1 MFLFLFQ
8 NSKFVFAAKS
18 SRCSKKFFASN
29 QPNKPMKTS
38 FDSESKVVVEKD
50 LDLLKVT
57 EMFQVRSL
65 RHEPRT

>member
-1 MFLFLFQ
+1 MFIFIFKTASLFLRQ
-8 NSKFVFAAKS
+8 NLLD
-18 SRCSKKFFASN
+18 CSKKKFASN